1 MANQRTWTANQQNAI
16 TARGGSVIVSAAAG
30 SGKTSVLVERV
41 IRMITDPDPTLRTD
55 VDKLL
60 IVTYTRA
67 AAAELRSR
75 LFTALSDCI
84 RENPSDA
91 GLVRQQA
98 LLGKANISTVDS
110 FCSSLARE
118 YFYKLDI
125 DRKYRIGDAGEL
137 AVLRADAMRLTL
149 DTMYA
154 EGNSSFF
161 VLVETFATSK
171 SDTALEE
178 NINRLYDFIMSHPF
192 PDRWLDEKLQYF
204 DRFTDASTSVW
215 GRIISDYTDEAADYM
230 ESLYERGFSAISLE
244 EEIYKKA
251 CGLYR
256 SDREFLDRLKDA
268 VKRSCWDDIRT
279 ELFSFVPGRF
289 VVRGYADHPLKREAS
304 AARDAF
310 KAVVKNLQKLYAQ
323 EESMCLYDIE
333 LLKDYAA
340 QLFKAVRLFRENY
353 SALKRER
360 NLADY
365 PDLEHWA
372 VELLVDEKTLQRTP
386 LAEEISR
393 RFSEIMV
400 DEFQDAN
407 ETQDVIFRALS
418 NHDSNLFVVGDVK
431 QSIYGFRHAMPEL
444 FIKRKNNSVLY
455 HPENPA
461 FPAKII
467 LEQNFRSEKTLL
479 SAVNYF
485 FTKLMSPS
493 VGDIE
498 YNDEERLYPGLDY
511 QEPDTAPIELDVLD
525 KEGMGETEPAVC
537 EARFIAERIH
547 QLVASGYPV
556 LDNGAYRPV
565 RYGDIAVLMRNMP
578 KAPKYI
584 ETLNLCGLRTHSKSG
599 NSFLDSL
606 EIMLISNILRV
617 ISNPALDIPLLST
630 MMSPVFGFDAN
641 DLARMRSAHRNGSL
655 YAALTL
661 DAKSGSRKSASFIKE
676 LRYYRELS
684 VTLPLSKL
692 INIIYERSSFMA
704 VISALDSASSA
715 RNNLRVFLDYAR
727 SFEQNT
733 HRGLSAFV
741 NYLDRL
747 VENKSDLQAAA
758 SEDNAGSDAITVM
771 SMHSSKG
778 LEFPVVILAD
788 LNHGFISDT
797 SEKVLLHPKYGYVQK
812 RYDAANSVSYNTMPY
827 EALSLEIKR
836 SEMSEELRILYVAL
850 TRARQ
855 KLIAVT
861 TPTYGAKTY
870 LNGIAKKLS
879 GQRNLTPY
887 VVRSANSMSD
897 WMTMCAMIHP
907 DGAPLR
913 GMIDTEVDA
922 EQTADFRFD
931 CRVIDSPLYEDD
943 DPTDVAEKA
952 DDAPAEPNEMILD
965 ELRRHAGFVYPYDGL
980 QNIPAKVA
988 ASALA
993 HKQSVRSGERYLA
1006 RPAFL
1011 VGEKL
1016 TGAEKGTALHAF
1028 MQFADFAAA
1037 RQDIGAELS
1046 RLTDGGFI
1054 TELQAQNIDLD
1065 SARRFIDSALVSR
1078 CLQSDRVYK
1087 EYRFTVRIPAE
1098 KVSDAPGESLSG
1110 ETVILQGAVDLAF
1123 VEDGRLVIVD
1133 YKTDRVKRPEHL
1145 REMYAAQLMLYKE
1158 ALEQCLAL
1166 PVKECTIY
1174 SVRHSAQVVV
1184 YDAGDG
1190 VRAES
1195 DN

>member
-1 MANQRTWTANQQNAI
+1 MANQRTWTDNQLSAI

-41 IRMITDPDPTLRTD
+41 IRMITDPVPAARVD
-55 VDKLL
+55 VDRLL

-67 AAAELRSR
+67 AAAELRTR
-75 LFTALSDCI
+75 LSNALSDCI
-84 RENPSDA
+84 RENPTDA

-98 LLGKANISTVDS
+98 LLGKASISTVDS

-118 YFYKLDI
+118 YFYELDI
-125 DRKYRIGDAGEL
+125 DRKYRIGDSGEL

-154 EGNSSFF
+154 EGDKNFF
-161 VLVETFATSK
+161 VLVETFASSK

-192 PDRWLDEKLQYF
+192 PNRWLDEKLAYF
-204 DRFTDASTSVW
+204 DSFTDASTSVW
-215 GRIISDYTDEAADYM
+215 GRIISDYTDDAIDYM
-230 ESLYERGFSAISLE
+230 ESLYERGYNAISLE

-251 CGLYR
+251 RGLYE
-256 SDREFLDRLKDA
+256 SDRIFLYRLKDA
-268 VKRSCWDDIRT
+268 VSRSCWDDIRAA
-279 ELFSFVPGRF
+279 LSSFVPGRF
-289 VVRGYADHPLKREAS
+289 VLRGYTDHPLKREAS

-323 EESMCLYDIE
+323 DESMCLYDIE

-353 SALKRER
+353 SALKRDR

-372 VELLVDEKTLQRTP
+372 VELLVDEDTMQRTP

-418 NHDSNLFVVGDVK
+418 DHDSNLFVVGDVK

-485 FTKLMSPS
+485 FMKLMSPS

-498 YNDEERLYPGLDY
+498 YNDEEKLYPGLDY
-511 QEPDTAPIELDVLD
+511 EAPVSPPIELNVLD
-525 KEGMGETEPAVC
+525 KEGMGESDSAVC
-537 EARFIAERIH
+537 EAQFIAERIH
-547 QLVASGYPV
+547 RLIASGYPV
-556 LDNGAYRPV
+556 LDGGVYRPV
-565 RYGDIAVLMRNMP
+565 CCGDIAVLMRNMT

-599 NSFLDSL
+599 DSFLDSL
-606 EIMLISNILRV
+606 EIMLISNMLRV
-617 ISNPALDIPLLST
+617 ISNPALDIPLLSV

-641 DLARMRSAHRNGSL
+641 DLARMRSAKQSGSL

-661 DAKSGSRKSASFIKE
+661 DAKSGNRRSAAFVEE

-692 INIIYERSSFMA
+692 INTIYERSSFMA

-733 HRGLSAFV
+733 HRGLSAFI
-741 NYLDRL
+741 NYIDRL
-747 VENKSDLQAAA
+747 VESRSDLQAAA
-758 SEDNAGSDAITVM
+758 SEDNAGDDAVTVM

-812 RYDAANSVSYNTMPY
+812 RFDAANSVSYNTMPY

-870 LNGIAKKLS
+870 LSGIAKKLS
-879 GQRNLTPY
+879 GQRDLTPY
-887 VVRSANSMSD
+887 VVRSANSMAD

-907 DGAPLR
+907 DGVPLR
-913 GMIDTEVDA
+913 ELIDAEVDA
-922 EQTADFRFD
+922 EPTADFGFD
-931 CRVIDSPLYEDD
+931 CRVVDTPLYADD
-943 DPTDVAEKA
+943 DDVEIAEQTD
-952 DDAPAEPNEMILD
+952 DTHIGLNESILD
-965 ELRRHAGFVYPYDGL
+965 ELRRHATFVYPYDSL
-980 QNIPAKVA
+980 QNIPVKVA

-1006 RPAFL
+1006 RPAFMS
-1011 VGEKL
+1011 GEKL

-1037 RQDIGAELS
+1037 RKDIGAELS
-1046 RLTDGGFI
+1046 RLTQSGFI
-1054 TELQAQNIDLD
+1054 TDLQAQSIDLD
-1065 SARRFIDSALVSR
+1065 HAQRFIDSPLVTR
-1078 CLQSDRVYK
+1078 CLNAEQVYK
-1087 EYRFTVRIPAE
+1087 EYRFTIRIPAA
-1098 KVSDAPGESLSG
+1098 KVSEEIDDSLRD

-1123 VEDGRLVIVD
+1123 VENGKLVIVD
-1133 YKTDRVKRPEHL
+1133 YKTDRVKRPEQL
-1145 REMYAAQLMLYKE
+1145 REMYAIQLMLYKD
-1158 ALEQCLAL
+1158 ALTQCLKL

-1174 SVRHSAQVVV
+1174 SVRHSAEVEV
-1184 YDAGDG
+1184 YT
-1190 VRAES
+1190 E
-1195 DN
+1195 

>member
-1 MANQRTWTANQQNAI
+1 MASQRTWTTNQNNAI
-16 TARGGSVIVSAAAG
+16 TARGGSIIVSAAAG

-41 IRMITDPDPTLRTD
+41 IRMITNPDPMKRVD
-55 VDKLL
+55 VDRLL

-67 AAAELRSR
+67 AAAELRTR
-75 LFTALSDCI
+75 MFNALSDCI
-84 RENPSDA
+84 RENPTDA

-98 LLGKANISTVDS
+98 LLSKANISTVDS

-118 YFYKLDI
+118 FFYELDI
-125 DRKYRIGDAGEL
+125 DRKYRIGDSGEL

-154 EGNSSFF
+154 EGDQYFHA
-161 VLVETFATSK
+161 LVETFASSK

-192 PDRWLDEKLQYF
+192 PNRWLDEKLASF
-204 DRFTDASTSVW
+204 DDFTDASTSVW
-215 GRIISDYTDEAADYM
+215 GKIISDYTDDAIDYM
-230 ESLYERGFSAISLE
+230 ESLYERGYQAISLE
-244 EEIYKKA
+244 DEIYQKA
-251 CGLYR
+251 SGLFL
-256 SDREFLDRLKDA
+256 SDRDFLDRLKEA
-268 VKRSCWDDIRT
+268 VKRSCWDDIRAS
-279 ELFSFVPGRF
+279 LFSFVPGRF
-289 VVRGYADHPLKREAS
+289 VVRGYSDHPLKLEAS

-323 EESMCLYDIE
+323 DEKMCLYDIE
-333 LLKDYAA
+333 LLKSYAE
-340 QLFKAVRLFRENY
+340 QLFKAVRLFRENF
-353 SALKRER
+353 SALKRDR

-365 PDLEHWA
+365 ADLEHWA
-372 VELLVDEKTLQRTP
+372 VELLVDENSMQRTP

-418 NHDSNLFVVGDVK
+418 DHDSNLFVVGDVK

-444 FIKRKNNSVLY
+444 FIKRKNKSVLY

-498 YNDEERLYPGLDY
+498 YNDEERLYPGLSY
-511 QEPDTAPIELDVLD
+511 AEPTAPPIELNILD
-525 KEGMGETEPAVC
+525 KEGMGVQDSAVC
-537 EARFIAERIH
+537 EAQFIAERIH

-556 LDNGAYRPV
+556 LDGDGYRPV
-565 RYGDIAVLMRNMP
+565 EYGDIAILMRNMT

-584 ETLNLCGLRTHSKSG
+584 ETLNLCGIRTYSKSG
-599 NSFLDSL
+599 DSFLDSL
-606 EIMLISNILRV
+606 EIMLISNMLRV
-617 ISNPALDIPLLST
+617 ISNPAVDIPLLSV

-641 DLARMRSAHRNGSL
+641 DLARMRSARRNGSL

-661 DAKSGSRKSASFIKE
+661 DAQSGNRKSTAFIEE

-692 INIIYERSSFMA
+692 INTIYERSSFMS

-733 HRGLSAFV
+733 HRGLSAFI

-758 SEDNAGSDAITVM
+758 KEDNAGDNAVTVM

-812 RYDAANSVSYNTMPY
+812 RYDPANSVSYNTMPY
-827 EALSLEIKR
+827 EALALEIKR

-887 VVRSANSMSD
+887 VVRSANSLSD
-897 WMTMCAMIHP
+897 WMTMCALIHP
-907 DGAPLR
+907 DGTAMR
-913 GMIDTEVDA
+913 DWIDAEVDA
-922 EQTADFRFD
+922 EPTADFGFD
-931 CRVIDSPLYEDD
+931 CQVIDTPLYAEE
-943 DPTDVAEKA
+943 TADVKAEQV
-952 DDAPAEPNEMILD
+952 DSVPVQPNPIILE
-965 ELRRHAGFVYPYDGL
+965 ELRRHAAYRYPYDGL
-980 QNIPAKVA
+980 QNIPVKVA
-988 ASALA
+988 ASSLA
-993 HKQSVRSGERYLA
+993 HQRSARSGERYLS

-1011 VGEKL
+1011 MGEKL
-1016 TGAEKGTALHAF
+1016 TSAEKGTALHAF

-1037 RQDIGAELS
+1037 RKDIGAELS
-1046 RLTDGGFI
+1046 RLTECGFL
-1054 TELQAQNIDLD
+1054 TDLQAQSIDLD
-1065 SARRFIDSALVSR
+1065 RAQRFINSSMVTR
-1078 CLQSDRVYK
+1078 CLNAEQVYK
-1087 EYRFTVRIPAE
+1087 EYRFTIRIPAAE
-1098 KVSDAPGESLSG
+1098 VVRETDDSLRD

-1123 VEDGRLVIVD
+1123 VEDGKLVIVD
-1133 YKTDRVKRPEHL
+1133 YKTDRVKHPEQL
-1145 REMYAAQLMLYKE
+1145 REMYATQLMLYKE
-1158 ALEQCLAL
+1158 ALTQCLKL

-1174 SVRHSAQVVV
+1174 SVHHSAEVEV
-1184 YDAGDG
+1184 YS
-1190 VRAES
+1190 S
-1195 DN
+1195 DNP